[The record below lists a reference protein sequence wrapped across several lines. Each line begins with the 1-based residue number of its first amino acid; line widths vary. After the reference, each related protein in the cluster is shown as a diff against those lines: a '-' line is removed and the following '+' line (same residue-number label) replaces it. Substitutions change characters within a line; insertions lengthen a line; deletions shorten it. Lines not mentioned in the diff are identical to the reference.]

1 MPVGQKLAMERRA
14 RLAAERLLAQKQADL
29 DEAQAL
35 LSRYAREFSA
45 EIKQTR
51 AKVESYRHENAR
63 VKTDLRDATQKA
75 QAVERR
81 LWHAIASMDDGFV
94 IYDQDDKLVMANET
108 FHSYFRGLATIKP
121 GMSIHEVVR
130 LAASV
135 GIIRLGG
142 ETPEKWQ
149 NEMLL
154 RRSDPQAA
162 RIISLRNG
170 RYIRVIDRRCPSG
183 DLVSLFIDITDSV
196 QAEHALKD
204 AQKQAETASR
214 AKSAFLANMSHEL
227 RTPMNGVVGMAD
239 LLRETEL
246 SEEQRVFVDT
256 IRGSGQALLTIIND
270 VLDYSKIDA
279 DQLELRAEPFDL
291 EQCIHDVLRLLQPA
305 ARKKGLALLVDYDLF
320 LPTQFLG
327 DTLRIRQI
335 FTNLIGNAVKF
346 TETGHIF
353 VQIVGSTDT
362 DIGTAHIHASVQDTG
377 IGIPLDQLSRIFAR
391 FHQVETANNRGF
403 EGTGLGLAITK
414 RLVEQM
420 QGEIWVDSEVGQG
433 ANFGIQIELPLDP
446 AADMTPPQLPQEI
459 GHVLV
464 VDDHATNRAL
474 LEKRLSRLGANA
486 TGCSY
491 NEEAM
496 PHASNADL
504 ILAHHEMPDS
514 DSFALASTLREQGL
528 RVPILV
534 FASAIDLMSERA
546 ETAELRGRL
555 GDPFTDRELLQK
567 LTNSNTGLVQ
577 PRQNKKLRVL
587 AADDNKTNRLVL
599 EKMLQ
604 SEDIELTLVT
614 NGLEAVKAYEQ
625 LKPDVI
631 LMDISMPEMDGREAT
646 ERIRAME
653 DASANPT
660 RIIALTAHAADD
672 IKESLIASGLDD
684 VLTKPLNKRLLIA
697 TLDNL
702 RQSAEEPQ
710 WHQASG

>member
-1 MPVGQKLAMERRA
+1 MPVAQKLARERRA

-29 DEAQAL
+29 DEAQAQ
-35 LSRYAREFSA
+35 LSRYAREFSV

-75 QAVERR
+75 RAVEQR

-94 IYDQDDKLVMANET
+94 IYDQDDCLIMANET
-108 FHSYFRGLATIKP
+108 FHSYFQDFAVIKQ
-121 GMSIHEVVR
+121 GMSIQEVVR
-130 LAASV
+130 IAATE
-135 GIIRLGG
+135 GLIRLG
-142 ETPEKWQ
+142 EESSLDWQ
-149 NEMLL
+149 NNMLS
-154 RRSDPQAA
+154 RRTDPHAT
-162 RIISLRNG
+162 RILNLYDG

-196 QAEHALKD
+196 EAEHALRN

-279 DQLELRAEPFDL
+279 DQLELRSDPFDL
-291 EQCIHDVLRLLQPA
+291 EECLHDVLRLLQPA

-327 DTLRIRQI
+327 DALRIRQI

-346 TETGHIF
+346 TDTGHVL
-353 VQIVGSTDT
+353 VQIVGSVDS
-362 DIGTAHIHASVQDTG
+362 DARTAHIHAAIQDTG
-377 IGIPLDQLSRIFAR
+377 IGIPQDQASKIFSR
-391 FHQVETANNRGF
+391 FHQVETAANRAH

-420 QGEIWVDSEVGQG
+420 QGDIWVDSEVGSG
-433 ANFGIQIELPLDP
+433 SNFGFQIGLPLNSE
-446 AADMTPPQLPQEI
+446 ADLTPPQLPPDI

-491 NEEAM
+491 EDEAI
-496 PHASNADL
+496 PHADNVDL
-504 ILAHHEMPDS
+504 ILAHHEMPHS
-514 DSFALASTLREQGL
+514 DSLALANTMREQGL

-534 FASAIDLMSERA
+534 FASAIDLMSECA

-567 LTNSNTGLVQ
+567 LSNANSDMDE
-577 PRQNKKLRVL
+577 PAPKSRLRVL

-599 EKMLQ
+599 EKMLS
-604 SEDIELTLVT
+604 SEDIDLTLVT
-614 NGLEAVKAYEQ
+614 NGLEAVEAYKQ

-631 LMDISMPEMDGREAT
+631 LMDISMPVMDGREAT
-646 ERIRAME
+646 ERIRAIE
-653 DASANPT
+653 AHGSKRT
-660 RIIALTAHAADD
+660 TVIALTAHAAED
-672 IKESLIASGLDD
+672 IKDSLLAAGLDD
-684 VLTKPLNKRLLIA
+684 ILTKPLNKGLLTS
-697 TLDNL
+697 TLDDL
-702 RQSAEEPQ
+702 KHGAADGYKR
-710 WHQASG
+710 